1 MTIKN
6 SSNRSRF
13 YLLWY
18 IQRERKKTASA
29 FGSCSPELAVVLSA
43 FGHRET
49 EKERSPSQKK
59 KLQSNVTVQYISV
72 PALTHNSQ
80 TAFLILWQISIS
92 FLQGSH
98 KFRWNSKLINI
109 EVHIE
114 KPADFS
120 CGHKGVFVDIKAVNF
135 VEKQWE
141 V

>member
-1 MTIKN
+1 VLCVVSTGQLQSVTLALIKN
-6 SSNRSRF
+6 FCSRHDNKKQQQQITF
-13 YLLWY
+13 LFALIYSK
-18 IQRERKKTASA
+18 REKKTASA

-72 PALTHNSQ
+72 PALTHNSL

-98 KFRWNSKLINI
+98 KFR
-109 EVHIE
+109 
-114 KPADFS
+114 
-120 CGHKGVFVDIKAVNF
+120 
-135 VEKQWE
+135 
-141 V
+141 